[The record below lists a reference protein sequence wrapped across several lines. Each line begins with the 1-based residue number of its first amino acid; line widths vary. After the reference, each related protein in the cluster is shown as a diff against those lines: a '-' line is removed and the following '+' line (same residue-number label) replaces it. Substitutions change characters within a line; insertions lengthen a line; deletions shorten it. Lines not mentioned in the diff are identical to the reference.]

1 MEDADAAAYGKRF
14 LWRREEMVTRR
25 ALMAAGLAAG
35 TLAALP
41 AMAADVVK
49 IGLVL
54 PMTGPFASTGR
65 QVEAGVKAFIALN
78 GDTVAGKKI
87 EIVLRDDGG
96 VADQTRRIAQE
107 LVVNDGVKMLAGFGL
122 TPLAMSVAPVLNQ
135 AKIPAII
142 TSATTS
148 AIMKQSEYYVR
159 TSMAGPQSAV
169 PVATWAVK
177 NNLKRVVTLVSDYG
191 PGIDIEQGFTNQF
204 KKEGGTIVEAV
215 RVPLANP
222 DFAPFL
228 QRVRDAKPDAVF
240 VFVPSGVGSLFMKQF
255 VDRGLSDAGIK
266 LIATGD
272 VTDDDLLNGIGA
284 ASKGV
289 ITGHFYSA
297 LHDSPENKAFVA
309 QVRKASNN
317 MRPNFMSVGGY
328 DAMTLAYAALK
339 KTNGDTDGT
348 KLVEAMKG
356 MSWISPRGPITI
368 DPATRDIVQD
378 IYMREVKE
386 VNGELYNVEFATYP
400 KIHDPNAVK

>member
-1 MEDADAAAYGKRF
+1 MI
-14 LWRREEMVTRR
+14 TRR
-25 ALMAAGLAAG
+25 TLMAATGIALSGLV
-35 TLAALP
+35 ALP
-41 AMAADVVK
+41 AVAQETVK

-65 QVEAGVKAFIALN
+65 QVEAGVKAYMALN

-87 EIVLRDDGG
+87 EVVLRDDAG

-107 LVVNDGVKMLAGFGL
+107 LVVNDGVKMLMGFGL

-148 AIMKQSEYYVR
+148 AIMPQSQYFAR

-169 PVATWAVK
+169 PVATWAVQ

-240 VFVPSGVGSLFMKQF
+240 AFVPSGVGSLFMKQF
-255 VDRGLSDAGIK
+255 IERGLADAGIK
-266 LIATGD
+266 LIGTGD
-272 VTDDDLLNGIGA
+272 ITDDDLLNGIGPA
-284 ASKGV
+284 AKGV

-297 LHDSPENKAFVA
+297 LHDSPENKAFVE
-309 QVRKASNN
+309 QVKKDNKG

-328 DAMTLAYAALK
+328 DAMTLAYAALE
-339 KTNGDTDGT
+339 KTDGDTDGS
-348 KLVEAMKG
+348 KLIEAMKG
-356 MSWISPRGPITI
+356 ASWVSPRGPITI

-386 VNGELYNVEFATYP
+386 VDGELYNVEFATYP
-400 KIHDPNAVK
+400 KIKDPNVK

>member
-1 MEDADAAAYGKRF
+1 MIKRRI
-14 LWRREEMVTRR
+14 L
-25 ALMAAGLAAG
+25 LAG
-35 TLAALP
+35 TAALGMLTALP
-41 AMAADVVK
+41 AMAQETVK
-49 IGLVL
+49 IGLIL

-65 QVEAGVKAFIALN
+65 QVEAGVKAYMALN

-87 EIVLRDDGG
+87 EVVLRDDAGT
-96 VADQTRRIAQE
+96 ADQTRRIAQE
-107 LVVNDGVKMLAGFGL
+107 LVVNDGVKILAGFGL

-135 AKIPAII
+135 AKVPAII

-148 AIMKQSEYYVR
+148 AIVKQSEYFAR

-169 PVATWAVK
+169 PVATWAVQ
-177 NNLKRVVTLVSDYG
+177 NGLKRVVTLVSDYG
-191 PGIDIEQGFTNQF
+191 PGHDIEKGFTDQF
-204 KKEGGTIVEAV
+204 KKEGGEIVEAV
-215 RVPLANP
+215 RVPLQNP

-284 ASKGV
+284 VAKGV

-297 LHDSPENKAFVA
+297 NHDSPENKAYVA
-309 QVRKASNN
+309 EVKKANNN

-328 DAMTLAYAALK
+328 DAMHLAYAALE
-339 KTNGDTDGT
+339 KTAGDTDGT
-348 KLVEAMKG
+348 KLIEAMKG
-356 MSWISPRGPITI
+356 MEWVSPRGPITI
-368 DPATRDIVQD
+368 DAATRDIVQD

-386 VNGELYNVEFATYP
+386 VDGELYNVEFATFP
-400 KIHDPNAVK
+400 KIHDPNTAK

>member
-1 MEDADAAAYGKRF
+1 MI
-14 LWRREEMVTRR
+14 TRR
-25 ALMAAGLAAG
+25 TLMAAAGLAMGGLVAI
-35 TLAALP
+35 P
-41 AMAADVVK
+41 ASAQETVK
-49 IGLVL
+49 IGLIL

-65 QVEAGVKAFIALN
+65 QVEAGVKAYMALN
-78 GDTVAGKKI
+78 GDSVAGKKI
-87 EIVLRDDGG
+87 EVVLRDDGG

-107 LVVNDGVKMLAGFGL
+107 LVVNDGAKMLMGFGL

-148 AIMKQSEYYVR
+148 AIMPQSQYYVR
-159 TSMAGPQSAV
+159 TSMGGPQSAV
-169 PVATWAVK
+169 PVATWAVQ

-204 KKEGGTIVEAV
+204 KKDGGTIVEAI

-240 VFVPSGVGSLFMKQF
+240 AFVPAGIGAQFMKQY
-255 VDRGLSDAGIK
+255 VDRGLADAGIK

-272 VTDDDLLNGIGA
+272 VTDDDLLNGMGPVA
-284 ASKGV
+284 KGV

-309 QVRKASNN
+309 QVKKAANN
-317 MRPNFMSVGGY
+317 MRPNFMGVGGY
-328 DAMTLAYAALK
+328 DAMTLAYMALK

-348 KLVEAMKG
+348 KLIEAMKG
-356 MSWISPRGPITI
+356 ASWVSPRGPITI

-386 VNGELYNVEFATYP
+386 VNGELYNVEFATFP
-400 KIHDPNAVK
+400 KIKDPNAK

>member
-1 MEDADAAAYGKRF
+1 MITRRTLMATAAAVLSG
-14 LWRREEMVTRR
+14 
-25 ALMAAGLAAG
+25 
-35 TLAALP
+35 LAALP
-41 AMAADVVK
+41 AAAQETVK

-65 QVEAGVKAFIALN
+65 QVEAGVKAYMALN

-87 EIVLRDDGG
+87 EVVLRDDGG

-107 LVVNDGVKMLAGFGL
+107 LVVSEGVKLLMGFGL

-135 AKIPAII
+135 AKVPAII

-148 AIMKQSEYYVR
+148 AIMPQSEFYVR

-169 PVATWAVK
+169 PVATWAMQ
-177 NNLKRVVTLVSDYG
+177 NNLKRIVTLVTDYG
-191 PGIDIEQGFTNQF
+191 PGIDIEQGFTNQY
-204 KKEGGTIVEAV
+204 KQEGGTIVEAL

-255 VDRGLSDAGIK
+255 IERGLADAGIK
-266 LIATGD
+266 LIGTGD
-272 VTDDDLLNGIGA
+272 ITDDDLLNDIGPA
-284 ASKGV
+284 AKGV

-309 QVRKASNN
+309 EVKKANNN
-317 MRPNFMSVGGY
+317 MRPNFMAVGGY
-328 DAMTLAYAALK
+328 DAMALAYMALE

-356 MSWISPRGPITI
+356 ASWTSPRGPIMI

-386 VNGELYNVEFATYP
+386 VDGELYNVEFATYP
-400 KIHDPNAVK
+400 KIKDPNVK

>member
-1 MEDADAAAYGKRF
+1 MI
-14 LWRREEMVTRR
+14 TRR
-25 ALMAAGLAAG
+25 TLMAVAGLAMGGLVAI
-35 TLAALP
+35 P
-41 AMAADVVK
+41 ASAQETVK
-49 IGLVL
+49 IGLIL

-65 QVEAGVKAFIALN
+65 QVEAGVKAYMALN

-87 EIVLRDDGG
+87 EVVLRDDGG

-107 LVVNDGVKMLAGFGL
+107 LVVNDGAKMLMGFGL

-148 AIMKQSEYYVR
+148 AIMPQSQYYVR
-159 TSMAGPQSAV
+159 TSMGGPQSAV
-169 PVATWAVK
+169 PVATWAVQ
-177 NNLKRVVTLVSDYG
+177 NNLKKVVTLVSDYG

-204 KKEGGTIVEAV
+204 KKDGGTIVEAI

-240 VFVPSGVGSLFMKQF
+240 VFVPAGIGAQFMKQY
-255 VDRGLSDAGIK
+255 VDRGLADAGIK

-272 VTDDDLLNGIGA
+272 VTDDDLLNGMGA
-284 ASKGV
+284 VAKGV

-309 QVRKASNN
+309 QVKKAAKN
-317 MRPNFMSVGGY
+317 MRPNFMGVGGY
-328 DAMTLAYAALK
+328 DAMTLAYLALK

-348 KLVEAMKG
+348 KLIEAMKG
-356 MSWISPRGPITI
+356 ATWVSPRGPITI

-386 VNGELYNVEFATYP
+386 VNGELYNVEFATFP
-400 KIHDPNAVK
+400 KIKDPNAK

>member
-1 MEDADAAAYGKRF
+1 MLPAFAAA
-14 LWRREEMVTRR
+14 
-25 ALMAAGLAAG
+25 AQ
-35 TLAALP
+35 
-41 AMAADVVK
+41 DIIK
-49 IGLVL
+49 IGLIL

-65 QVEAGVKAFIALN
+65 QVEAGAKAYMALN
-78 GDTVAGKKI
+78 GDSVAGKKI
-87 EIVLRDDGG
+87 ELVLRDDGG

-107 LVVNDGVKMLAGFGL
+107 LVVNDGAKILAGFGL

-148 AIMKQSEYYVR
+148 AIMKQSEYYLR

-169 PVATWAVK
+169 PVASWAVA

-240 VFVPSGVGSLFMKQF
+240 AFVPSGVGSLFMKQF
-255 VDRGLSDAGIK
+255 VERGLAEAGIK

-297 LHDSPENKAFVA
+297 SHESAENKAFVA
-309 QVRKASNN
+309 AVRKANKN
-317 MRPNFMSVGGY
+317 MRPNFMAVGGY
-328 DAMTLAYAALK
+328 DALHLAYQAIK
-339 KTNGDTDGT
+339 KTDGDTDGT

-356 MSWISPRGPITI
+356 MAWMSPRGPIAI
-368 DPATRDIVQD
+368 DPASRDIVQD
-378 IYMREVKE
+378 IYMREVKD
-386 VNGELYNVEFATYP
+386 VDGELYNVEFATYP
-400 KIHDPNAVK
+400 KIREPNAAK

>member
-1 MEDADAAAYGKRF
+1 
-14 LWRREEMVTRR
+14 
-25 ALMAAGLAAG
+25 MAVAGIAMSGLG
-35 TLAALP
+35 GLP
-41 AMAADVVK
+41 AHAQEAVK
-49 IGLVL
+49 VGLIL

-65 QVEAGVKAFIALN
+65 QVEAGIKAYMALN

-87 EIVLRDDGG
+87 EVVLRDDAG

-107 LVVNDGVKMLAGFGL
+107 LVVNDGVKLLMGFGL

-148 AIMKQSEYYVR
+148 AIMPQSQYYVR

-169 PVATWAVK
+169 PVATWAMQ
-177 NNLKRVVTLVSDYG
+177 NNVKRVVTLVSDYG

-204 KKEGGTIVEAV
+204 KKEGGTIVEAI

-240 VFVPSGVGSLFMKQF
+240 AFVPSGVGSLFMKQF
-255 VDRGLSDAGIK
+255 IERGLADAGIK
-266 LIATGD
+266 LIGTGD
-272 VTDDDLLNGIGA
+272 ITDDDLLNGIGPA
-284 ASKGV
+284 AKGV

-297 LHDSPENKAFVA
+297 LHDSPENKAFVE
-309 QVRKASNN
+309 QVKKANNN
-317 MRPNFMSVGGY
+317 MRPNFMAVGGY
-328 DAMTLAYAALK
+328 DAMALAYAALK
-339 KTNGDTDGT
+339 KTEGDTDGT

-356 MSWISPRGPITI
+356 MSWTSPRGPITI

-386 VNGELYNVEFATYP
+386 VDGELYNVEFATYP
-400 KIHDPNAVK
+400 KIKDPNVK

>member
-1 MEDADAAAYGKRF
+1 MI
-14 LWRREEMVTRR
+14 TRR
-25 ALMAAGLAAG
+25 TLMAAAGLAMGGLVAI
-35 TLAALP
+35 P
-41 AMAADVVK
+41 ASAQETVK
-49 IGLVL
+49 IGLIL

-65 QVEAGVKAFIALN
+65 QVEAGVKAYMALN

-87 EIVLRDDGG
+87 EVVLRDDGG

-107 LVVNDGVKMLAGFGL
+107 LVVNDGAKMLMGFGL

-148 AIMKQSEYYVR
+148 AIMPQSQYYVR
-159 TSMAGPQSAV
+159 TSMGGPQSAV
-169 PVATWAVK
+169 PVATWAVQ
-177 NNLKRVVTLVSDYG
+177 NNLKKVVTLVSDYG

-204 KKEGGTIVEAV
+204 KKDGGTIVEAI

-240 VFVPSGVGSLFMKQF
+240 AFVPAGIGAQFMKQY
-255 VDRGLSDAGIK
+255 VDRGLADAGIK

-272 VTDDDLLNGIGA
+272 VTDDDLLNGMGA
-284 ASKGV
+284 VAKGV

-309 QVRKASNN
+309 QVKKAANN

-328 DAMTLAYAALK
+328 DAMTLAYMALK

-348 KLVEAMKG
+348 KLIEAMKG
-356 MSWISPRGPITI
+356 ATWTSPRGPITI
-368 DPATRDIVQD
+368 DPATRDIIQD

-386 VNGELYNVEFATYP
+386 VNGELYNVEFATFP
-400 KIHDPNAVK
+400 KIKDPNAK

>member
-1 MEDADAAAYGKRF
+1 MI
-14 LWRREEMVTRR
+14 TRR
-25 ALMAAGLAAG
+25 TLMAAAG
-35 TLAALP
+35 IAMSGFAGLP
-41 AMAADVVK
+41 AAAQEAVK
-49 IGLVL
+49 IGLIL

-65 QVEAGVKAFIALN
+65 QVEAGVKAYMALN

-87 EIVLRDDGG
+87 EVVLRDDAG

-107 LVVNDGVKMLAGFGL
+107 LVVNDGVKMLMGFGL

-148 AIMKQSEYYVR
+148 AIMPQSQYYVR

-169 PVATWAVK
+169 PVATWAVQ

-204 KKEGGTIVEAV
+204 KKDGGTIVEAV

-240 VFVPSGVGSLFMKQF
+240 AFVPSGVGSLFMKQF
-255 VDRGLSDAGIK
+255 VERGLAEAGIK
-266 LIATGD
+266 LIGTGD
-272 VTDDDLLNGIGA
+272 ITDDDLLNGIGPA
-284 ASKGV
+284 AKGV

-297 LHDSPENKAFVA
+297 LHDSPENKAFVE
-309 QVRKASNN
+309 QVKKATNN

-328 DAMTLAYAALK
+328 DAMALAYAALK
-339 KTNGDTDGT
+339 KTEGDTDGT

-356 MSWISPRGPITI
+356 MSWVSPRGPITI

-400 KIHDPNAVK
+400 KIKDPNVK

>member
-1 MEDADAAAYGKRF
+1 MIS
-14 LWRREEMVTRR
+14 RRT
-25 ALMAAGLAAG
+25 LMAAAGVALGALAAG
-35 TLAALP
+35 TATAQE
-41 AMAADVVK
+41 AVK
-49 IGLVL
+49 VGLIL

-65 QVEAGVKAFIALN
+65 QVEAGIKAYMALN

-87 EIVLRDDGG
+87 EVVLRDDAG

-107 LVVNDGVKMLAGFGL
+107 LVVNDGVKMLMGFGL

-135 AKIPAII
+135 AKVPAII

-148 AIMKQSEYYVR
+148 AIMPQSQYYAR

-169 PVATWAVK
+169 PVATWAVQ

-240 VFVPSGVGSLFMKQF
+240 AFVPSGVGSLFMKQF
-255 VDRGLSDAGIK
+255 IDRGLAEAGIK
-266 LIATGD
+266 LIGTGD
-272 VTDDDLLNGIGA
+272 ITDDDLLNGIGPA
-284 ASKGV
+284 AKGV

-309 QVRKASNN
+309 QVRKATNN
-317 MRPNFMSVGGY
+317 MRPNFMAVGGY
-328 DAMTLAYAALK
+328 DAMALAYAALK

-348 KLVEAMKG
+348 KLIEAMKG
-356 MSWISPRGPITI
+356 ATWTSPRGPITI

-378 IYMREVKE
+378 IYMREVKD

-400 KIHDPNAVK
+400 KIKDPNAK

>member
-1 MEDADAAAYGKRF
+1 MIRRTFLGAAC
-14 LWRREEMVTRR
+14 L
-25 ALMAAGLAAG
+25 ALSGLAAM
-35 TLAALP
+35 P
-41 AMAADVVK
+41 VVAQEAVK
-49 IGLVL
+49 VGLIL

-65 QVEAGVKAFIALN
+65 QVEAGIKAYMALN

-87 EIVLRDDGG
+87 EVVLRDDAG

-107 LVVNDGVKMLAGFGL
+107 LVVNDGVKMLMGFGL

-148 AIMKQSEYYVR
+148 AIMAQSQYYVR

-169 PVATWAVK
+169 PVATWAVQ
-177 NNLKRVVTLVSDYG
+177 NNMKKVVTLVSDYG

-204 KKEGGTIVEAV
+204 KKEGGTIVEAI

-240 VFVPSGVGSLFMKQF
+240 AFVPSGVGSLFMKQF
-255 VDRGLSDAGIK
+255 IDRGLAEAGIK
-266 LIATGD
+266 LIGTGD
-272 VTDDDLLNGIGA
+272 ITDDDLLNGIGPA
-284 ASKGV
+284 ANGV

-297 LHDSPENKAFVA
+297 LHDSAENKAFVA
-309 QVRKASNN
+309 EVRKANNN
-317 MRPNFMSVGGY
+317 MRPNFMAVGGY
-328 DAMTLAYAALK
+328 DAISLAYEALK

-356 MSWISPRGPITI
+356 MSWTSPRGPITI

-386 VNGELYNVEFATYP
+386 VDGELYNVEFATFP
-400 KIHDPNAVK
+400 KIKDPNAK

>member
-1 MEDADAAAYGKRF
+1 MG
-14 LWRREEMVTRR
+14 RRHAQSSSLEEEIMVTRR
-25 ALMAAGLAAG
+25 IFMAAGLVAG
-35 TLAALP
+35 GFLALP
-41 AMAADVVK
+41 AAAEDSVK
-49 IGLVL
+49 IGLIL

-65 QVEAGVKAFIALN
+65 QVEAGVRAYIALKGN
-78 GDTVAGKKI
+78 RTAGKKI
-87 EIVLRDDGG
+87 ELLLRDDGG

-135 AKIPAII
+135 AKVPGII

-148 AIMKQSEYYVR
+148 AIMKQSPFFVR

-169 PVATWAVK
+169 PVASWAVQ
-177 NNLKRVVTLVSDYG
+177 NGLKRVVTLVSDYG

-204 KKEGGTIVEAV
+204 KKEGGQIIEAV

-240 VFVPSGVGSLFMKQF
+240 VFVPSGVGALFMKQF
-255 VDRGLSDAGIK
+255 VDRGLAQAGIR

-284 ASKGV
+284 AAKGV

-297 LHDSPENKAFVA
+297 LHDSTENKAFVA
-309 QVRKASNN
+309 EVRKANRN
-317 MRPNFMSVGGY
+317 MRPNFMAVGGY
-328 DAMTLAYAALK
+328 DAMHLAYEALN
-339 KTNGDTDGT
+339 KTKGNTDGA
-348 KLVEAMKG
+348 KLIEAMKG
-356 MSWISPRGPITI
+356 MAWPSPRGPVEI
-368 DPATRDIVQD
+368 DAATGDIVQD

-386 VNGELYNVEFATYP
+386 LNGELYNVEFATFP
-400 KIHDPNAVK
+400 KIRDPNAAK